1 MLALLATVAALAAPV
16 TGDATNVTATTATLN
31 GTDDTNAATVFHYGT
46 TEAKSLT
53 TDPVPVV
60 NGEAH
65 TDVTDLSANTTYHF
79 AIDGGQDVTFK
90 TLPNPKPPAVGNQ
103 HATAITGGSAHL
115 SATVSPNGAETTYW
129 FQYGRS
135 TRYGKRTAR
144 LTVPAGSAP
153 VKVEADVGG
162 LLGYTRYHWRLFAR
176 NAAGDTPGPD
186 RAFQTKRIATSVTL
200 FSDRGK
206 VRRGRGV
213 TLGGRVTGAGANQ
226 MVLALERQRFP
237 FTAPFKPVRTT
248 RAGSDGGYLF
258 TVDHVWTLTRFRVV
272 TQTLTPL
279 TSAVRAVRVKPR
291 TTIGARTIGRKRAR
305 VEGTIRPA
313 ITGELSLQRRQRSG
327 AWQQVRHRAIASAKT
342 FSFTV
347 ERVRKRSRAFRV
359 VVLPVRGAY
368 VKATTGTVFVSPRP
382 ARAKGHQA
390 AAG

>member
-1 MLALLATVAALAAPV
+1 MLALLATVATLAAPV

-31 GTDDTNAATVFHYGT
+31 GTDDTAATTTFHYGT
-46 TEAKSLT
+46 TSAYGLT
-53 TDPVPVV
+53 TDPVPVTG
-60 NGEAH
+60 GEAH
-65 TDVTDLSANTTYHF
+65 ADVTDLTPNTTYHF
-79 AIDGGQDVTFK
+79 AIDGGADNTFR
-90 TLPNPKPPAVGNQ
+90 TLPNPKAPGVSDERA
-103 HATAITGGSAHL
+103 AAITGTAAHL
-115 SATVSPNGAETTYW
+115 SATVTPNGADTTYW

-135 TRYGKRTAR
+135 TSYGHRTTR
-144 LTVPAGSAP
+144 LTVPAGAA
-153 VKVEADVGG
+153 VKVEADVSG

-176 NAAGDTPGPD
+176 NSAGNTPGRD

-206 VRRGRGV
+206 VAWGRGV

-226 MVLALERQRFP
+226 MVLALEQQRFP
-237 FTAPFKPVRTT
+237 FTAPFKAVRTT

-258 TVDHVWTLTRFRVV
+258 TVDHVWKLTRFRVV
-272 TQTLTPL
+272 TQTVTPL
-279 TSAVRAVRVKPR
+279 TSAVRSLRVAPR
-291 TTIGARTIGRKRAR
+291 TKIAARTIGRKRAR

-313 ITGELSLQRRQRSG
+313 ITGELSLQRRTKSG
-327 AWQQVRHRAIASAKT
+327 GWTQVRHRAIAATKS

-347 ERVRKRSRAFRV
+347 QRVRRAYRAYRV

-368 VKATTGTVFVSPRP
+368 VKATTRSVLVSPRP